1 MSNYLKIE
9 TLYDIKEDL
18 YVDGVAKDRMVV
30 DESNKKLIIDY
41 GGTDNLQFV
50 IKVLGDFFS
59 IDIEKYFER
68 FDYENFLLF
77 NIDTGMEKV
86 EVSFKY

>member
-1 MSNYLKIE
+1 MKVK
-9 TLYDIKEDL
+9 TLYDIKQDL
-18 YVDGVAKDRMVV
+18 FIEGVAESRMTV
-30 DESNKKLIIDY
+30 DEFDKELIIDY

-59 IDIEKYFER
+59 NDIEKYFER

-77 NIDTGMEKV
+77 NIDTGLEKV